1 MDGADVVER
10 SDDRVQFR
18 WKGMLD
24 PSDGDAPTLATRT
37 LFDVPGSI
45 PLRINPT
52 LDWHGPHDLDLFVD
66 ARDVRSHC
74 ETSGTLDPGQDGGP
88 ISCEVRTMAR
98 SSWDR
103 WGVTVRETKLGEDV
117 PIRPTNFTA
126 KVTVEV
132 ADPWTGPPVEAPGP
146 ADGAQTDP
154 GWPSMDEAEIRPGIK
169 VGKAG
174 AGLNAGTGNFV
185 FSSPD
190 NRTLYLGWVAR
201 GVDGLEPGDE
211 VPLPNAGVTARLVHC
226 SWGAIEETVT
236 CPMVDYSQE
245 RTQNATTHPRF
256 VNDFALLRLPAEV
269 RSTVH
274 PAVPVH
280 GGPTGIANPPK
291 QNTEL
296 VAFGNTPFRHTGRQ
310 HVNPLDAMHGIA

>member
-1 MDGADVVER
+1 VRARTLALLVALLALAGCLQTGEPADRPVPPNAIPSTDSARNASAGEPTANSSSTPESNDTEPASATDERSTNEAAAVETDEPAELPGNLTMDGADVVER

-66 ARDVRSHC
+66 ARDVRSYC
-74 ETSGTLDPGQDGGP
+74 ETSGTFDPGQDGGP

-98 SSWDR
+98 SSGDR
-103 WGVTVRETKLGEDV
+103 WGVTVRETKVGEDV
-117 PIRPTNFTA
+117 PTRPTNFTA

-190 NRTLYLGWVAR
+190 NRTLYLGWVAHVWTAWNPATR
-201 GVDGLEPGDE
+201 SRYRTPG
-211 VPLPNAGVTARLVHC
+211 
-226 SWGAIEETVT
+226 
-236 CPMVDYSQE
+236 
-245 RTQNATTHPRF
+245 
-256 VNDFALLRLPAEV
+256 
-269 RSTVH
+269 
-274 PAVPVH
+274 
-280 GGPTGIANPPK
+280 
-291 QNTEL
+291 
-296 VAFGNTPFRHTGRQ
+296 
-310 HVNPLDAMHGIA
+310 